1 MNTSET
7 IAELAKALAAAQGEY
22 GPIVKSKTATVQPR
36 DGGASFTYSYSDLG
50 TYLPQV
56 EKVLSKHG
64 LCFSQFPETKVE
76 NGAASRVSI
85 IGRLMHSSGEWVETV
100 FDLPVIS
107 VGKMNALQSIGSMIT
122 YGRRYQADAM
132 LGLASEDDT
141 DGRSEAGTNGH
152 KAEETGAA
160 ADDGNDH
167 APLAQQ
173 IKDILDCGLFTKEQ
187 KDGALQ
193 KLKQIKPN
201 DVESLMYFR
210 GLWQRQKEQAEE
222 AARKNRNPQPP
233 AGATAGIPASQPKG
247 AK

>member
-22 GPIVKSKTATVQPR
+22 PQIKKSKTATVRPK
-36 DGGASFTYSYSDLG
+36 DGSTPFSYNYADLG
-50 TYLPQV
+50 TYLPSV
-56 EKVLSKHG
+56 ENILSKHG
-64 LCFSQFPETKVE
+64 LALSQSPETKIE
-76 NGAASRVSI
+76 GTAAVRLSLVT
-85 IGRLMHSSGEWVETV
+85 RLMHASGEWLETV
-100 FDLPVIS
+100 FELPVFS
-107 VGKMNALQSIGSMIT
+107 LGKMNALQSICSMIT
-122 YGRRYQADAM
+122 YCRRYAIDAI
-132 LGLASEDDT
+132 LGLASEDDR
-141 DGRSEAGTNGH
+141 DGQGESG
-152 KAEETGAA
+152 
-160 ADDGNDH
+160 DGNGKGHEQDAGGGSEEH
-167 APLAQQ
+167 PPLVQQ
-173 IKDILDCGLFTKEQ
+173 IKDILECGLFTKEQ

-193 KLKQIKPN
+193 KLKQIKPD